1 MSEGFLAIWSDVKPE
16 AETDY
21 LHWFSREHSLER
33 LSIPGFNA
41 VRIFRAL
48 DLPVRRF
55 FILYQLD
62 SEAVMNSE
70 AYLARLNQP
79 TPWSQRIMPTLGN
92 FARGGGSVAVREGTG
107 QGGFVAA
114 LNLDAATTAQGPA
127 LAEQGVAQDRIAAV
141 QVLRTDHQ
149 RTQVKTNEKSLRAE
163 DRSFDGLLIVEGLD
177 AAAVRG
183 TVAVLTKAWPSMV
196 GEVKDATVYET
207 VFGLG
212 LRRERAQRTFAIRG

>member
-1 MSEGFLAIWSDVKPE
+1 MSNGFLAIWSDVTPD

-21 LHWFSREHSLER
+21 LHWFSREHSIER
-33 LSIPGFNA
+33 LSIPGFQS

-48 DLPVRRF
+48 DVPDTRRF
-55 FILYQLD
+55 FILYEL
-62 SEAVMNSE
+62 ENEGVMNSA

-92 FARGGGSVAVREGTG
+92 FARGGGRVAARAGTG

-114 LNLDAATTAQGPA
+114 LKLDAATTAEGAA
-127 LAEQGVAQDRIAAV
+127 LAPEGVAHDRIAAV
-141 QVLRTDHQ
+141 QVLQTDHQ
-149 RTQVKTNEKSLRAE
+149 RTAVQTSEKKLRDK

-183 TVAVLTKAWPSMV
+183 AVAALAKGRPSLTGQA
-196 GEVKDATVYET
+196 KDAAIYEM
-207 VFGLG
+207 VFALSGRNL
-212 LRRERAQRTFAIRG
+212 